1 MRFCLTPFSLIFLLC
16 ATLLLS
22 HWAIANPVKGEW
34 QLVTGEYAPYSGKAL
49 PDHGISSRLL
59 NAILAESNQ
68 AKSQLHFLSWNEGYQ
83 QTTEGKFDATFPYA
97 WNPERD
103 KLFLFSKPLHTETIS
118 WYSNK
123 ENTAALRGE
132 WHRMRVCLPQ
142 GWNTQFYDEIAG
154 QFHLR
159 LTITLT
165 LEECLLQ
172 LQRRKSD
179 LMPLNEVVFNAV
191 SQQLFGNQHQLLALP
206 YYQRQQILHLMV
218 PQKNPEAASLIAMV
232 NKGID
237 KLQEDGRFGLYQ
249 KLEESEAAKSSPRTS
264 RRVAFHPFTFH

>member
-1 MRFCLTPFSLIFLLC
+1 MRCCVISFASLFLLGTVVVLPQQ
-16 ATLLLS
+16 AS
-22 HWAIANPVKGEW
+22 AIPDKGW
-34 QLVTGEYAPYSGKAL
+34 HLVTGEYAPYSGKAL
-49 PDHGISSRLL
+49 PDHGISSRLID
-59 NAILAESNQ
+59 AILAEGNLE
-68 AKSQLHFLSWNEGYQ
+68 KSGLHFLSWAEGYQ
-83 QTTEGKFDATFPYA
+83 QTADGKFDATYPYA

-123 ENTAALRGE
+123 GNTPALRGE

-142 GWNTQFYDEIAG
+142 GWNTQLYDEIAG

-159 LTITLT
+159 LTIAPT
-165 LEECLLQ
+165 LEECQLQ

-206 YYQRQQILHLMV
+206 YYQHQQTLHLIV
-218 PQKNPEAASLIAMV
+218 PKSRPDAASLIAV
-232 NKGID
+232 INKGID
-237 KLQEDGRFGLYQ
+237 KLQEEGRFGIYQ
-249 KLEESEAAKSSPRTS
+249 KLEESESASSSPRSS
-264 RRVAFHPFTFH
+264 RRVAFHPIIFR